1 MAVKTCAVAAFA
13 LACGLGVF
21 AQAPPAQ
28 PASGSAVVAGL
39 VVSAEEQP
47 VPGTVVALAASRQ
60 APDPRSAPAAV
71 AVRVNDEGRFV
82 ITGVHD
88 GSYFVRATRA
98 GWLPG
103 SHGRHAPGA
112 GELSIDVKAGQ
123 IRNDVRITLWKPG
136 VIAGTARDDLGD
148 PLVNVE
154 VRAVPLVA
162 RGGRLAPGTPIRLK
176 TDDTGAYRFGN
187 LLPGRYVVAAL
198 ASTLTEPPGFATGS
212 LAGRPREYLQTMAQI
227 GTAPMIFDN
236 AATTGSSRGLVRG
249 LAPLGSS
256 PDAEAAWMLY
266 PTTYHPSSTSM
277 AGATTL
283 TVRAGEVHDGIDITA
298 VVQKTWQISGVVRD
312 AQGPAARHAVHLVA
326 SETGDLPLIDVATAV
341 TDATGAYTLHGVP
354 PGSYIVRVVKAAWPV
369 AGELDITGGTGAI
382 PVIMGFS
389 RRPGSGGTAEVE
401 SPLLYADV
409 PVSIGDR
416 HLRGVD
422 VTLQAGPVIR
432 GRVQFAG
439 TATAPTPKEFERFE
453 ILPQP
458 ASGRVD
464 SVYTPGRVFADGT
477 FVVPAVWP
485 GKYVFGVGVG
495 SGAWSI
501 ASVTTG
507 GREWVDRAI
516 DVTKDIDD
524 MVITFVDQSTTVNG
538 SVVVDASRETALS
551 VLVFPAE
558 QELWL
563 DTGAAPRRLRRVPI
577 APTGQFSISGLPEGR
592 YRAVVVPTAETS
604 EWTEAR
610 RLESLAAEAQAF
622 ALARGESLQ
631 LTLRWRSR

>member
-1 MAVKTCAVAAFA
+1 MAVKVCAVAVVA
-13 LACGLGVF
+13 LGCGLGVF

-28 PASGSAVVAGL
+28 PVPGSAVVAGL
-39 VVSAEEQP
+39 VVSADGQP

-82 ITGVHD
+82 ITGVPD

-112 GELSIDVKAGQ
+112 GELSIDVKGGQ

-212 LAGRPREYLQTMAQI
+212 LAERPREYLQTMAQI

-236 AATTGSSRGLVRG
+236 AATAGSSRGLVRG
-249 LAPLGSS
+249 LATLGSS

-277 AGATTL
+277 AGATAL

-341 TDATGAYTLHGVP
+341 TDASGAYTLHGVP
-354 PGSYIVRVVKAAWPV
+354 PGSYIVRVVKLPWPV
-369 AGELDITGGTGAI
+369 AGELGFAGGTGAI
-382 PVIMGFS
+382 PVIMNFIRGP
-389 RRPGSGGTAEVE
+389 RAGATAEVE
-401 SPLLYADV
+401 LPLLYADV

-416 HLRGVD
+416 HLRGID
-422 VTLQAGPVIR
+422 VTLRAGPVIR

-439 TATAPTPKEFERFE
+439 AGTPPAPAELERFQVW
-453 ILPQP
+453 PQP
-458 ASGRVD
+458 ASGRTE
-464 SVYTPGRVFADGT
+464 SASIPGRVFADGT
-477 FVVPAVWP
+477 FVVPSLWP
-485 GKYVFGVGVG
+485 GKYVFGPQ

-538 SVVVDASRETALS
+538 SVVGDATRETALS

-563 DTGAAPRRLRRVPI
+563 DTGAAPRRLRSVPI